1 MMVSMV
7 EKIINKEEVRAITD
21 KNNSEINISTKA
33 IHQDKT
39 KMLKAVMGEII
50 QLLYSNECTR
60 DQYPFNGQM
69 RTSAVESLVYDH
81 PQNHIGVV
89 VYEGWSLVRDSDML
103 RCSNNVTRNMVV

>member
-39 KMLKAVMGEII
+39 KILKAVMGEII
-50 QLLYSNECTR
+50 QLLY
-60 DQYPFNGQM
+60 
-69 RTSAVESLVYDH
+69 
-81 PQNHIGVV
+81 
-89 VYEGWSLVRDSDML
+89 
-103 RCSNNVTRNMVV
+103 